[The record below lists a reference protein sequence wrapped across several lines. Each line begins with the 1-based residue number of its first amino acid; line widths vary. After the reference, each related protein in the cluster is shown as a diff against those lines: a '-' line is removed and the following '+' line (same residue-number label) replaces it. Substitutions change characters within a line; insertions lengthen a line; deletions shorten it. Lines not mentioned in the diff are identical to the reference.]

1 MVGRCIGRCTYRI
14 FLNVSIYVN
23 FFKRNHSWIRVHAGG
38 SALLQKQQR
47 RGRGVC
53 LSVELGT
60 EHDVPPAPRRP
71 ARHASC
77 RWGLLNFLKRNHSWI
92 QSVLRAR
99 RRQRLASET
108 AAERERR
115 LSQRR
120 ARDRARRAARSSPT
134 SETRLVQ
141 MGSVERLYLQHGE
154 NYLNLSAFDD
164 VLRDIVMLRH
174 YTT

>member
-1 MVGRCIGRCTYRI
+1 M
-14 FLNVSIYVN
+14 N
-23 FFKRNHSWIRVHAGG
+23 FFKRNHSWIQSVLRARRRQRLA
-38 SALLQKQQR
+38 SETAAERERRLSQR
-47 RGRGVC
+47 R
-53 LSVELGT
+53 
-60 EHDVPPAPRRP
+60 
-71 ARHASC
+71 ARD
-77 RWGLLNFLKRNHSWI
+77 RFFKRNHSWI

-154 NYLNLSAFDD
+154 NYLNLSALILMMF
-164 VLRDIVMLRH
+164 
-174 YTT
+174 

>member
-1 MVGRCIGRCTYRI
+1 MYC
-14 FLNVSIYVN
+14 
-23 FFKRNHSWIRVHAGG
+23 VHAGG

-77 RWGLLNFLKRNHSWI
+77 RWGLLNFFKRNHSWI

-164 VLRDIVMLRH
+164 VLRDIVMLHHLH
-174 YTT
+174 YLKLNHSLCHM